1 VSLAISEKMRYGLY
15 VFNFSA
21 TFRHIRLLVMGTGE
35 EVILK
40 SLQLPVSL
48 PPHQEYGPMRMGYA
62 DLFGPMEERN
72 NLGKGQGQ
80 ASKLTS

>member
-1 VSLAISEKMRYGLY
+1 
-15 VFNFSA
+15 
-21 TFRHIRLLVMGTGE
+21 MGTGE